1 MSPFLAGAL
10 GALALVVTLGALR
23 RVLWFR
29 RLRRW
34 RQGGPLPLRRVYA
47 WLGARPEQQAVLA
60 EVAEAFRQDTTALRA
75 EGRAAREAVA
85 ELFALDALDEARLA
99 ATLDRAKGRVDELSH
114 RLAAS
119 LARVH
124 ATLDAGQRARVAAL
138 LRSGPGHRRWG
149 HAHGRC

>member
-34 RQGGPLPLRRVYA
+34 RAGGPLPLGRLFAR
-47 WLGARPEQQAVLA
+47 LGTRPEQEAVLS
-60 EVAEAFRQDTTALRA
+60 EEADALWRELGALR
-75 EGRAAREAVA
+75 EDGRAARQDLAD
-85 ELFALDALDEARLA
+85 LFSREALDAAEVSAALDRRLARLQEV
-99 ATLDRAKGRVDELSH
+99 RARV
-114 RLAAS
+114 AGG

-124 ATLDAGQRARVAAL
+124 ATLDAGQRARLAAL
-138 LRSGPGHRRWG
+138 VRHGPGSHRP
-149 HAHGRC
+149 HAHGHC

>member
-10 GALALVVTLGALR
+10 GALALLLTLGALR

-34 RQGGPLPLRRVYA
+34 RAGGTLPLRRLFA
-47 WLGARPEQQAVLA
+47 RLGTRPEQEAVLS
-60 EVAEAFRQDTTALRA
+60 EEAGALWRELGALRDD
-75 EGRAAREAVA
+75 GRAAREELA
-85 ELFALDALDEARLA
+85 ELFSREALDAAEVSAALDQRLARLQA
-99 ATLDRAKGRVDELSH
+99 VRARVAEG
-114 RLAAS
+114 

-124 ATLDAGQRARVAAL
+124 ATLDAGQRARLVAL
-138 LRSGPGHRRWG
+138 VRHGPGGHRR

>member
-1 MSPFLAGAL
+1 MSPFLSGAL

-34 RQGGPLPLRRVYA
+34 RAGGPLPLRRLFA
-47 WLGARPEQQAVLA
+47 RLGTRPEQEAVLSAEA
-60 EVAEAFRQDTTALRA
+60 EVLWRELGALR
-75 EGRAAREAVA
+75 EDGRAARQELA
-85 ELFALDALDEARLA
+85 ELFSHEALDAAEVSA
-99 ATLDRAKGRVDELSH
+99 ALDR
-114 RLAAS
+114 RLEHLQALRTEVAAG

-124 ATLDAGQRARVAAL
+124 ATLDAGQRARLVAL
-138 LRSGPGHRRWG
+138 VRHGPGGHRR

>member
-1 MSPFLAGAL
+1 MSPILAGAL

-34 RQGGPLPLRRVYA
+34 RAGGPLPLRRLFA
-47 WLGARPEQQAVLA
+47 RLGTRPEQEAVLT
-60 EVAEAFRQDTTALRA
+60 EEATALWRELGA
-75 EGRAAREAVA
+75 LRDDGRAARQELG
-85 ELFALDALDEARLA
+85 ELFSHQALDAAEVSAALDQRLARLQA
-99 ATLDRAKGRVDELSH
+99 VRARVAEG
-114 RLAAS
+114 

-124 ATLDAGQRARVAAL
+124 ATLDAGQRERLLAL
-138 LRSGPGHRRWG
+138 VRHGPGGHRR